1 MQKIEI
7 ELNEP
12 WFKDPSVAA
21 IFNGRA
27 IVETVE
33 GASIVIS
40 IDDETIASVECTVAA
55 LRDDD
60 DWVWDTTEAYG
71 YEPTCEAAKE
81 AAMRQA
87 WHEAM
92 LRLREEVPSEVIA
105 PLRKI
110 AAASAADVRSRAA

>member
-7 ELNEP
+7 EVNES
-12 WFKDPSVAA
+12 WFKDPGVAG
-21 IFNGRA
+21 IFGVRA

-33 GASIVIS
+33 GASIIIS
-40 IDDETIASVECTVAA
+40 IDDETIASVELTVAA
-55 LRDDD
+55 FHDDD
-60 DWVWDTTEAYG
+60 DWVWDTSGAYG
-71 YEPTCEAAKE
+71 HEPTCEAAKE

-105 PLRKI
+105 PLRTI
-110 AAASAADVRSRAA
+110 AATSAADVRARAA